1 MRHTNPPV
9 VVGHHRVRNT
19 VIARFPSLALLCFSF
34 KWLSTLASD
43 FLAQG
48 LVGATFFFDQDTIN
62 TKHWIFVNTV
72 RHNTCLTRNDISNAY
87 RPAMIACYYHFL
99 HCIRANAILPRG
111 HAVDRQA
118 LRLVLLQDYER
129 IWC

>member
-1 MRHTNPPV
+1 M
-9 VVGHHRVRNT
+9 VGLFLQQA
-19 VIARFPSLALLCFSF
+19 IALFVLKSGAGFHMF

-48 LVGATFFFDQDTIN
+48 LVGAAFFFDQDTVN

-72 RHNTCLTRNDISNAY
+72 RHDARLSQKDVTNAY
-87 RPAMIACYYHFL
+87 WLAIIARYYHFL
-99 HCIRANAILPRG
+99 HRIRANALLSWG
-111 HAVDRQA
+111 YAVDYQA
-118 LRLVLLQDYER
+118 LCLVLLQDYER

>member
-1 MRHTNPPV
+1 M
-9 VVGHHRVRNT
+9 VGLSLQQA
-19 VIARFPSLALLCFSF
+19 IALFVLKSGAGFHMF

-48 LVGATFFFDQDTIN
+48 LVGAAFFFDQETVT

-72 RHNTCLTRNDISNAY
+72 RHNTCLSLNEISNAY
-87 RPAMIACYYHFL
+87 WPVMIARYYHFL
-99 HCIRANAILPRG
+99 HCIHSNALLSRG
-111 HAVDRQA
+111 HAVDHQA

>member
-1 MRHTNPPV
+1 M
-9 VVGHHRVRNT
+9 VGLFLQQA
-19 VIARFPSLALLCFSF
+19 IALFVLKSGAGFHMF

-111 HAVDRQA
+111 HAVDCQA
-118 LRLVLLQDYER
+118 LRLVLL
-129 IWC
+129 